1 MSSAIVRPEFYE
13 GEILPAADL
22 VGAVDYARGQL
33 ARHERYLHTWG
44 IAAGLVL
51 NGQSETDASGNN
63 YQNVSLS
70 GGVAI
75 DGNGRELVVPAAI
88 QLDPNQFQMQVA
100 PQAGIWYP
108 VYLSGSDQAAPAS
121 SALMGACNSSQSSS
135 TQEQASVSFGTPGSE
150 LSLATQTASAFSDG
164 AGEGGWLILVGYVQ
178 CTTAGNLFSN
188 CSSQAV
194 DGNPA
199 PTYVGVNASQ
209 VVSNSGSLLLAT
221 HPPGFSDPNTVMGM
235 QIQEASSGGQLVF
248 GPLNPA
254 GTVSPALL
262 TVNSA
267 GDLIVTGQISG
278 AVAPG
283 SVQVQSGIAFDG
295 MTLPMPIGV
304 DPSAVAAGQVTVHT
318 HVSVHYENLQPPVT
332 TMTYPI
338 AVPLECRI
346 DPITFQVY
354 CRLQWFDLNAAAA
367 PLVAPAACDYTV
379 IVAVPASSG
388 SGS

>member
-51 NGQSETDASGNN
+51 SGQSETDASGNN

-70 GGVAI
+70 AGVAV
-75 DGNGRELVVPAAI
+75 DGSGRELVVPAAI
-88 QLDPNQFQMQVA
+88 QLDPNQFQTQVA
-100 PQAGIWYP
+100 PHAGIWYP

-178 CTTAGNLFSN
+178 CNPTISLFTA
-188 CSSQAV
+188 CSSQSQ
-194 DGNPA
+194 GGGPA
-199 PTYVGVNASQ
+199 PNYVGVNASQ
-209 VVSNSGSLLLAT
+209 VISESGSLLLAT
-221 HPPGFSDPNTVMGM
+221 HPAGFSGTNPVMGM
-235 QIQEASSGGQLVF
+235 QIQEASSGPQLVF
-248 GPLNPA
+248 GQLNAA
-254 GTVSPALL
+254 GSVSPALL
-262 TVNSA
+262 TVTSA

-295 MTLPMPIGV
+295 MTLPLPIGV
-304 DPSAVAAGQVTVHT
+304 DSGAVAAGQVTVHT
-318 HVSVHYENLQPPVT
+318 HLSVHYGGLHPPNATHVL
-332 TMTYPI
+332 P
-338 AVPLECRI
+338 VPLDCWA
-346 DPITFQVY
+346 DPATLLIH
-354 CRLQWFDLNAAAA
+354 CRLKWYDPSSMGTA
-367 PLVAPAACDYTV
+367 PMVGPGLCDYTV
-379 IVAVPASSG
+379 VVAVPASSG
-388 SGS
+388 GGS

>member
-33 ARHERYLHTWG
+33 ARHERYLHSWG

-51 NGQSETDASGNN
+51 SGQSATDANGNN
-63 YQNVSLS
+63 YQIVSLS
-70 GGVAI
+70 AGVAV
-75 DGNGRELVVPAAI
+75 DGSGRELVVPAAI

-100 PQAGIWYP
+100 PQGGIWYP

-135 TQEQASVSFGTPGSE
+135 TQEQAAVSFGTPGSE

-164 AGEGGWLILVGYVQ
+164 AGDGGWLILVGYVL
-178 CTTAGNLFSN
+178 CNAAGTLFSA
-188 CSSQAV
+188 CSSQSQ
-194 DGNPA
+194 GGGPA
-199 PTYVGVNASQ
+199 PNYVGVNASQ
-209 VVSNSGSLLLAT
+209 VISESGSLLLAT
-221 HPPGFSDPNTVMGM
+221 HPAGFSGANPVMGM
-235 QIQEASSGGQLVF
+235 QIQEANNSAQLVF
-248 GPLNPA
+248 GQLNAA
-254 GTVSPALL
+254 GAVAPALL
-262 TVNSA
+262 TVTSA

-283 SVQVQSGIAFDG
+283 SAQVQSGIAFDG

-304 DPSAVAAGQVTVHT
+304 DPGAVAAGQVTVHT
-318 HVSVHYENLQPPVT
+318 HVSVHYENLQPPVA
-332 TMTYPI
+332 TMTNPI
-338 AVPLECRI
+338 AVPLECRV
-346 DPITFQVY
+346 DPTTFQVY
-354 CRLQWFDLNAAAA
+354 CRLQWFDLSAVAA
-367 PLVAPAACDYTV
+367 PLIAPAACDYTV

>member
-51 NGQSETDASGNN
+51 SGQSETDASGNN

-70 GGVAI
+70 AGVAV

-100 PQAGIWYP
+100 PQPGIWYP

-135 TQEQASVSFGTPGSE
+135 TQEQAAISFGTPGSE

-164 AGEGGWLILVGYVQ
+164 AGDGGWLILVGYVQ
-178 CTTAGNLFSN
+178 CSTAGTQFLECSTNLG
-188 CSSQAV
+188 
-194 DGNPA
+194 DGSPVPNH
-199 PTYVGVNASQ
+199 VGVNASE
-209 VVSNSGSLLLAT
+209 VVSGSGSLLLAT
-221 HPPGFSDPNTVMGM
+221 HPPGFSGSNPVMGM
-235 QIQEASSGGQLVF
+235 QIQEASSGPQLVF
-248 GPLNPA
+248 GQLNAA
-254 GTVSPALL
+254 GSVSPALL
-262 TVNSA
+262 TVTSA
-267 GDLIVTGQISG
+267 GDLIVPGKISG

-295 MTLPMPIGV
+295 MTLPLPIGV
-304 DPSAVAAGQVTVHT
+304 DPGAVAAGQATVHT
-318 HVSVHYENLQPPVT
+318 HVSVHYESLQPPVT
-332 TMTYPI
+332 TMTNPI
-338 AVPLECRI
+338 AVPLECRV
-346 DPITFQVY
+346 DPTTFQVY
-354 CRLQWFDLNAAAA
+354 CRLQWFDLSAVAA
-367 PLVAPAACDYTV
+367 PLIAPAACDYTV